1 MPLEF
6 NSISHGRIAFGFF
19 NIETDILLME
29 QSFFFAPQFCSMIGQ
44 IAKNSTHKPRTIS
57 LDAYIIDNLMDI
69 GNLMG
74 AINGIDLQGFIGQV
88 YRKFPFPKNPEGFK
102 QKPYGAKNR
111 AIIEKLL
118 EQWATPVI
126 MPVKIEPEKRNIKIG
141 EYLFGK
147 KGFHDIISY
156 VWHGGMPGWQDGIRP
171 GYIMEIKNIIGESK
185 SPIFNNF
192 RL

>member
-44 IAKNSTHKPRTIS
+44 IAKNSTHKRGTIS
-57 LDAYIIDNLMDI
+57 LDSYLIDNLMGI

-111 AIIEKLL
+111 AVIEKLL
-118 EQWATPVI
+118 EQWAIPVI
-126 MPVKIEPEKRNIKIG
+126 MPVKVEPEKLNIKIG
-141 EYLFGK
+141 EYLFSK
-147 KGFHDIISY
+147 KSFYDIIAY
-156 VWHGGMPGWQDGIRP
+156 VWHGGMPGWEDGIRP
-171 GYIMEIKNIIGESK
+171 GYVKEIKEIIDESK

-192 RL
+192 KP

>member
-1 MPLEF
+1 LPLEF

-29 QSFFFAPQFCSMIGQ
+29 QCFFFAPQFCSMIGQ
-44 IAKNSTHKPRTIS
+44 IAENSTHKCGTIS
-57 LDAYIIDNLMDI
+57 LDSYLIDNLMGI

-111 AIIEKLL
+111 AVIEKLL

-126 MPVKIEPEKRNIKIG
+126 MQIKVEPGKLTIKIG
-141 EYLFGK
+141 EYIFSK
-147 KGFHDIISY
+147 KGFHDIIAY
-156 VWHGGMPGWQDGIRP
+156 VWHGGMPGWEDGIRP
-171 GYIMEIKNIIGESK
+171 GYVMEIKKIIDESK
-185 SPIFNNF
+185 SPIFDNF
-192 RL
+192 KP